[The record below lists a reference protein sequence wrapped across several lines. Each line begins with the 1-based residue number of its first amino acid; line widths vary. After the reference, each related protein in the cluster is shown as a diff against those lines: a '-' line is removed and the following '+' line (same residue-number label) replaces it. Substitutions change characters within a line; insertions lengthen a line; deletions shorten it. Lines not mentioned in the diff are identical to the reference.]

1 MLRASLASFWA
12 AAAVALALV
21 ATCPLR
27 GVEGTD
33 PANKIEIYDR
43 YTLHECTDPN
53 GTHVLNEPDV
63 IAFQNRY
70 FNEIEIESILVVSTL
85 AAWHHR
91 WQAESPPHL
100 ARSALSNPTPIP
112 HTPQHTRPPTKTR
125 TRTHTHPHAP
135 TLSFLSFVPLSHAH
149 SRMMRLYVGVLC
161 VCVCVCVCARARVRA
176 CVRGGWWHT
185 AGE

>member
-1 MLRASLASFWA
+1 MLRASSASCWA

-43 YTLHECTDPN
+43 YTLYECTDPN

-70 FNEIEIESILVVSTL
+70 FNEIEIESILVVSSL
-85 AAWHHR
+85 AAWHHS

-100 ARSALSNPTPIP
+100 ARSALSNPIPMP
-112 HTPQHTRPPTKTR
+112 HTRQHTRSPTKTR
-125 TRTHTHPHAP
+125 THMHPHAP
-135 TLSFLSFVPLSHAH
+135 TLSFLSFSFSLTCTLTYDAFVRGWA
-149 SRMMRLYVGVLC
+149 MC
-161 VCVCVCVCARARVRA
+161 VCVCVCVCVCA